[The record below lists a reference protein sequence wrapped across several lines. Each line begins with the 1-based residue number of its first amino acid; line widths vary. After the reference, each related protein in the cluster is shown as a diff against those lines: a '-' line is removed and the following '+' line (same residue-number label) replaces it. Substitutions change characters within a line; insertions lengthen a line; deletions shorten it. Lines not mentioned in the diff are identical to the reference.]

1 MPTDPSTLAL
11 LCALVLFAA
20 VLYSSVGHAGA
31 SAYLA
36 AMSLFGVPPG
46 QMKPAALVMNILV
59 ALVGTWRFTTARLV
73 PWRLLAP
80 LAAASVPAA
89 FAGGLV
95 ELPLRAHRLLLGA
108 VLLFAAVRLVLPD
121 RPGAHRLPPPAP
133 WLVLIGAGFGFV
145 AGLTGVGGGIFL
157 SPLFILAGWADPR
170 TTAGASVVFIL
181 VNSIAGLAGYLLGN
195 HAIPAATGL
204 LAAVA
209 VAGGLYGS
217 WLGSRRLAPL
227 TLRRLL
233 SGVLVIAG
241 LKLLLTV

>member
-1 MPTDPSTLAL
+1 MPTDPATLAL

-59 ALVGTWRFTTARLV
+59 ALVGTWRFTSA
-73 PWRLLAP
+73 
-80 LAAASVPAA
+80 
-89 FAGGLV
+89 
-95 ELPLRAHRLLLGA
+95 
-108 VLLFAAVRLVLPD
+108 RLVLPD
-121 RPGAHRLPPPAP
+121 RPGARRPPPAAP

-195 HAIPAATGL
+195 NAIPPATGL

-233 SGVLVIAG
+233 SGVLIIAG